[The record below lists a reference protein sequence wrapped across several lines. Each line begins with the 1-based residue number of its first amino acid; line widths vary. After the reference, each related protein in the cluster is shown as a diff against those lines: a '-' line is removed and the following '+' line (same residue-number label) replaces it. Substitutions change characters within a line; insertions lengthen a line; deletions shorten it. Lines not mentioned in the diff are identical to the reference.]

1 MRRKSKK
8 IKIYSFEEFTKLN
21 KRNKIKWINQQ
32 TKKVIKKLPTLKKY
46 LTMYD
51 DMSGEFYT
59 LSKEGIQLF
68 SKLTRTDLT
77 YYNRINTTHIK
88 NLIKYGNTSATQLLK
103 VATEERIKSFL
114 DNIEKVGGVEEKEY
128 AEQLLDKLSDNQKA
142 IFTKSKYFFDNGNNN
157 SEDFVKF
164 LNENGVSV
172 GIAKLEAFLV
182 SRRIKVNNAK
192 FYEKG
197 VNTSKLGRR
206 KKKKG

>member
-8 IKIYSFEEFTKLN
+8 IKIYSFEDFTKLN
-21 KRNKIKWINQQ
+21 KRNKSKWINQQ
-32 TKKVIKKLPTLKKY
+32 TRKIIKKLPTLKKY

-51 DMSGEFYT
+51 DRSGELYT
-59 LSKEGIQLF
+59 LSKEEIRLF
-68 SKLTRTDLT
+68 SKVTRSDLE
-77 YYNRINTTHIK
+77 YQRINAPYIED
-88 NLIKYGNTSATQLLK
+88 LIRYGNTSATQLLK

-114 DNIEKVGGVEEKEY
+114 DNIEKVGGTEEKEY
-128 AEQLLDKLSDNQKA
+128 AKQLLDKLSDNQKA

-157 SEDFVKF
+157 SEEFVKF
-164 LNENGVSV
+164 YNEYGISV

-197 VNTSKLGRR
+197 VNTSKLGR
-206 KKKKG
+206 KKKKD

>member
-1 MRRKSKK
+1 MRRKPKK
-8 IKIYSFEEFTKLN
+8 IKIYSFEDFTRLN
-21 KRNKIKWINQQ
+21 KRDKSKWINQQ
-32 TKKVIKKLPTLKKY
+32 TRKIIKKLPTLKKY

-51 DMSGEFYT
+51 DRSGELYT
-59 LSKEGIQLF
+59 LSKEEIRLF
-68 SKLTRTDLT
+68 SKVTRSDLE
-77 YYNRINTTHIK
+77 YQRINAPYIED
-88 NLIKYGNTSATQLLK
+88 LIRYGNTSATQLLK

-114 DNIEKVGGVEEKEY
+114 DNIEKVGGAEEKEY
-128 AEQLLDKLSDNQKA
+128 AKQLLDKLSDNQKA

-164 LNENGVSV
+164 YNEHGVSV

-182 SRRIKVNNAK
+182 SRKIKINNAK

-206 KKKKG
+206 KKKD

>member
-1 MRRKSKK
+1 MIVILFLAVLSISR
-8 IKIYSFEEFTKLN
+8 ISFFSLSDKEY
-21 KRNKIKWINQQ
+21 R
-32 TKKVIKKLPTLKKY
+32 
-46 LTMYD
+46 
-51 DMSGEFYT
+51 T
-59 LSKEGIQLF
+59 LSNNKTFGLLISTL
-68 SKLTRTDLT
+68 
-77 YYNRINTTHIK
+77 INSSF

-128 AEQLLDKLSDNQKA
+128 AKQLLDKLSDNQKA

-164 LNENGVSV
+164 YNEYGVSV
-172 GIAKLEAFLV
+172 GVAKLEAFLV

-206 KKKKG
+206 KKKNG

>member
-1 MRRKSKK
+1 MRRKTKK
-8 IKIYSFEEFTKLN
+8 IKIYSFEDFTKLN
-21 KRNKIKWINQQ
+21 KRNKSKWINQQ
-32 TKKVIKKLPTLKKY
+32 TRKIIKKLPTLKKY

-51 DMSGEFYT
+51 DRSGELYT
-59 LSKEGIQLF
+59 LSKEEIRLF
-68 SKLTRTDLT
+68 SKVTRSDLE
-77 YYNRINTTHIK
+77 YQRINATYIED
-88 NLIKYGNTSATQLLK
+88 LIRYGNTSATQLLK

-114 DNIEKVGGVEEKEY
+114 DNIEKVGGTEEKEY
-128 AEQLLDKLSDNQKA
+128 AKQLLDKLSDNQKA

-164 LNENGVSV
+164 YNEHGVTV

-182 SRRIKVNNAK
+182 SRKIKVNNAK

-206 KKKKG
+206 KKKNG

>member
-1 MRRKSKK
+1 MRRKTKK
-8 IKIYSFEEFTKLN
+8 IKVYSFEDFTRLN
-21 KRNKIKWINQQ
+21 KRDKSKWINQQ
-32 TKKVIKKLPTLKKY
+32 TRKIIKKLPTLKKY

-51 DMSGEFYT
+51 DRSGELYT
-59 LSKEGIQLF
+59 LSKEEIRLF
-68 SKLTRTDLT
+68 SKVTRSDLE
-77 YYNRINTTHIK
+77 YQRINTPYIED
-88 NLIKYGNTSATQLLK
+88 LIKYGNTSATQLLK

-114 DNIEKVGGVEEKEY
+114 DNIEKVGGAEEKEY
-128 AEQLLDKLSDNQKA
+128 AKQLLDKLSENQKA

-182 SRRIKVNNAK
+182 SRKIKIDNAK

-206 KKKKG
+206 KKKKD

>member
-1 MRRKSKK
+1 MRRKTKK
-8 IKIYSFEEFTKLN
+8 IKIYSFEDFTKLN
-21 KRNKIKWINQQ
+21 KRNKSKWINQQ
-32 TKKVIKKLPTLKKY
+32 TRKIIKKLPTLKKY

-51 DMSGEFYT
+51 DRSGELYT
-59 LSKEGIQLF
+59 LSKEEIRLF
-68 SKLTRTDLT
+68 SKVTRSDLE
-77 YYNRINTTHIK
+77 YQRINAPYIED
-88 NLIKYGNTSATQLLK
+88 LIRYGNTSATQLLK

-114 DNIEKVGGVEEKEY
+114 DNIEKVGGTEEKEY
-128 AEQLLDKLSDNQKA
+128 AKQLLDKLSDNQKA

-164 LNENGVSV
+164 YNEHGVTV

-182 SRRIKVNNAK
+182 SRKIKVNNAK

-206 KKKKG
+206 KKKNG

>member
-8 IKIYSFEEFTKLN
+8 IKIYSFEDFTKLN
-21 KRNKIKWINQQ
+21 KRNKTKWINQQ
-32 TKKVIKKLPTLKKY
+32 TRKIIKKLPTLKKY

-51 DMSGEFYT
+51 DRSGELYT
-59 LSKEGIQLF
+59 LSKEEIRLF
-68 SKLTRTDLT
+68 SKVTRSDLE
-77 YYNRINTTHIK
+77 YQRINAPYIED
-88 NLIKYGNTSATQLLK
+88 LIRYGNTSATQLLK

-114 DNIEKVGGVEEKEY
+114 DNIEKVGGTEEKEY
-128 AEQLLDKLSDNQKA
+128 AKQLLDKLSDNQKA

-164 LNENGVSV
+164 YNEYGVSV

-182 SRRIKVNNAK
+182 SRKIKINNAK

-197 VNTSKLGRR
+197 ANTSKLGRR
-206 KKKKG
+206 KKKG